1 VESIVHLTRKSAN
14 AKTGPIP
21 VSTSSRASCPSTCA
35 FKGNGCYAENHP
47 LVHHWNAVTEG
58 RGQPWLDFVDEIS
71 RLKAGQIWRHNQAG
85 DLQGANDVIDALAL
99 RQLARANLGKK
110 GFTYT
115 HYPPTPS
122 NVKAIRAA
130 VKAGFTVNLSADSLA
145 DADRLAPLGLPLV
158 VVVPVGWQGGTT
170 PGGRKV
176 TLCPAQFKEYITCAT
191 CQLCQKADRHAI
203 VAFEAHG
210 ARRKTVA
217 RIVEE
222 RATAGP

>member
-1 VESIVHLTRKSAN
+1 VATQVHLTRISAN

-21 VSTSSRASCPSTCA
+21 VSTSSRTSCPSTCA

-47 LVHHWNAVTEG
+47 LVHHWNKVTDG
-58 RGQPWLDFVDEIS
+58 RNAIGWDDFVDEIS

-85 DLQGANDVIDALAL
+85 DLQGANDVIDAPAL
-99 RQLARANLGKK
+99 RQLARANRGKK

-115 HYPPTPS
+115 HYPPTKE

-130 VKAGFTVNLSADSLA
+130 NKAGFTVNLSADSLL

-158 VVVPVGWQGGTT
+158 VVVPVGWKGSTT
-170 PGGRKV
+170 PAGHKV

-210 ARRKTVA
+210 ARRKTVT

-222 RATAGP
+222 RK

>member
-1 VESIVHLTRKSAN
+1 VTSPVHLTRVSAN

-21 VSTSSRASCPSTCA
+21 VSTSSRATCPSTCS

-47 LVHHWNAVTEG
+47 LAYHWNRVTAG
-58 RGQPWLDFVDEIS
+58 RGLLWEDFVDEIS
-71 RLKAGQIWRHNQAG
+71 RLKAGQLWRHNQAG
-85 DLQGANDVIDALAL
+85 DLAGEGDVIDAKAL
-99 RQLARANLGKK
+99 RQLTKANRGKH

-115 HYPPTPS
+115 HYPPTPA

-130 VKAGFTVNLSADSLA
+130 IKGGFTVNLSADSLA

-158 VVVPVGWQGGTT
+158 VVVPLGWKEGKT
-170 PGGRKV
+170 PAGRRV
-176 TLCPAQFKEYITCAT
+176 TLCPAQHKEYITCAT

-210 ARRKTVA
+210 ARKRTVI
-217 RIVEE
+217 RVLEE
-222 RATAGP
+222 RATAEP